1 MKHACLITCAVL
13 LVTSVHLSFA
23 QSSSKVPVEFY
34 AEALCPYCANFTITH
49 LSQLFRNGLS
59 NVVELDYIPFGN
71 ARYDQSTGNIT
82 CQHGRQECELNKVIG
97 CALEAY
103 PQQDEWFRFLE
114 CVEAQVLKDAAF
126 PVERT
131 TSLCAVKAGIR
142 PDKVLDCYKGRLGDD
157 LQRRAWEQTESLK
170 PPHLF
175 VPWVVVNGIP
185 LAYDY
190 ENVQKYICAAY
201 YGFDRPDV
209 CLEVGPAP
217 DSCDVKQLV
226 SPRAPVGKANL
237 AGHWSAGAVQPL
249 PREGHV

>member
-142 PDKVLDCYKGRLGDD
+142 PDKVLDCYKGNTLFHTLLTSLMPCQSLAVRLRV
-157 LQRRAWEQTESLK
+157 LRYWVQQPVVRAQDIYVRHACCPVCS
-170 PPHLF
+170 
-175 VPWVVVNGIP
+175 IP
-185 LAYDY
+185 FPRLTCGLGCVQGQHTAYHR
-190 ENVQKYICAAY
+190 AA
-201 YGFDRPDV
+201 
-209 CLEVGPAP
+209 
-217 DSCDVKQLV
+217 
-226 SPRAPVGKANL
+226 
-237 AGHWSAGAVQPL
+237 
-249 PREGHV
+249 